1 MATNNIRIVG
11 YLPPSYHQKL
21 REYMKEQSLTESAAL
36 VLIVKQF
43 FDPAT
48 ETKVPETAKEKDDAI
63 AELKTD
69 IAELK
74 RHLMVLEQ
82 AVVSG
87 KQRPKARSKTS
98 QEQRPQV
105 MLPPQSC
112 TDLARRLGV
121 SPDTIEEAYQKG
133 EAYFKDWSRRMDP
146 TKRSWHKR
154 GELFHPE
161 SD

>member
-1 MATNNIRIVG
+1 MATKNMRIVG
-11 YLPPSYHQKL
+11 YLPPPLHQKL

-36 VLIVKQF
+36 VKIVKQF
-43 FDPAT
+43 FDGST
-48 ETKVPETAKEKDDAI
+48 GTKVPEAAREKDTALADLRA
-63 AELKTD
+63 D

-74 RHLMVLEQ
+74 QRLMVLEQ
-82 AVVSG
+82 AVVG
-87 KQRPKARSKTS
+87 KQRPFRSKTS
-98 QEQRPQV
+98 QKQRPQTI
-105 MLPPQSC
+105 LPPQSGA
-112 TDLARRLGV
+112 DLARRLGV